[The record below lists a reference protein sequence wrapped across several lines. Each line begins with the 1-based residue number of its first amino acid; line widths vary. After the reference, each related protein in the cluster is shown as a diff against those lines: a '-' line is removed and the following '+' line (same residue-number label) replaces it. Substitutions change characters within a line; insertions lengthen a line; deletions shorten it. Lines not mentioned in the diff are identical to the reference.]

1 MEALKYDCLLC
12 FFDPGHFANL
22 FSLQLT
28 ISGEKDAETVGLAIV
43 NTIIGGS
50 CGGLSALLIAR
61 TTCIK
66 DQKWSYL
73 LTLNGALT
81 GNFIPLHFQQKKL
94 VKIAFESPSFYFSGP
109 KK

>member
-12 FFDPGHFANL
+12 FFDPRHFANL

-61 TTCIK
+61 TTCVK
-66 DQKWSYL
+66 DQKWSYQ

-81 GNFIPLHFQQKKL
+81 GNFLPLHFQQKK
-94 VKIAFESPSFYFSGP
+94 AC
-109 KK
+109 KKSHLNLELLLQ